1 MLNCVY
7 SLHKL
12 VKNSA
17 HTSFYS
23 ATVCKTS
30 NSIFVP
36 VTVDFSLASPEDK

>member
-1 MLNCVY
+1 MLNWVCN
-7 SLHKL
+7 LHKL

-23 ATVCKTS
+23 TADCKTS
-30 NSIFVP
+30 NSIVVP